1 MLNLKM
7 QLVNSTKMW
16 KITYKHANI
25 KIIGVAFFSLLAF
38 YLVGFY
44 ECRCSVLWGSVLSM
58 SIFEMYWF

>member
-7 QLVNSTKMW
+7 VNSTKMW
-16 KITYKHANI
+16 KITYRHANI

-44 ECRCSVLWGSVLSM
+44 ECSVLWGSVLSM
-58 SIFEMYWF
+58 SIFEM